1 MMKLLPYLE
10 PVLQHSRKIIMTS
23 QMLSGVNVV
32 EIAEVWAG
40 PFGCSLMGDLGA
52 NVIKVESYPRKSE
65 TRNAGDPR
73 IDPRVA
79 EGEGPIYER
88 INTHHHGNRNKQNIA
103 LDIRTTE
110 GREVMSRLI
119 KWGDVLVES
128 FSAGTI
134 NRLGYGWDSVKE
146 INEKITMLSL
156 AGWGQ
161 EGPYLGRIMFGVGF
175 DAMAGHSL
183 IRGYQEDTPE
193 DMIPIL
199 HSDATVPL
207 TWIVAVIGSL
217 MQREKTGLGSYIDLA
232 QIEDIAW
239 QFPGIISEWSMNNR
253 IPKPQANSDPCIV
266 PHECYQSA
274 GEDRWINIA
283 AETDLQWQSLAN
295 FMEHDEWSELGHP
308 WSSIVG
314 RIKDRKLIDD
324 KINEFTKKYDPFE
337 LADQLQEKGIIAAP
351 VLAPPDPLMSPQLH
365 ARNWFQIIDHPYI
378 PERLLGG
385 FLWKVQPDMPSWDK
399 RAALVGENNND
410 ILMQL
415 GFSSTDI
422 AAMKDKDIIGDTY
435 VEERT

>member
-1 MMKLLPYLE
+1 
-10 PVLQHSRKIIMTS
+10 MTS
-23 QMLSGVNVV
+23 KMLSNINVV

-73 IDPRVA
+73 LDPRVA
-79 EGEGPIYER
+79 EGTGPIYER
-88 INTHHHGNRNKQNIA
+88 INTHHHGNRNKRNIA

-110 GREVMSRLI
+110 GRDVLTRLI
-119 KWGDVLVES
+119 KWGDILVES

-134 NRLGYGWDSVKE
+134 DRLGYGWEVVKK
-146 INEKITMLSL
+146 INERITMLSL

-175 DAMAGHSL
+175 DAMAGHAL
-183 IRGYQEDTPE
+183 IRGYEDGTPE
-193 DMIPIL
+193 EMIPIL

-207 TWIVAVIGSL
+207 TWIVAVLGAL
-217 MQREKTGLGSYIDLA
+217 MQREKTNAGSYIDLA

-239 QFPGIISEWSMNNR
+239 QFPNIISEWTMNGR
-253 IPKPQANSDPCIV
+253 IPKPLGNSDPSIV
-266 PHECYQSA
+266 PHNCYQAS

-283 AETDLQWQSLAN
+283 AENDLQWAN
-295 FMEHDEWSELGHP
+295 LTEFMGNKSWSEIGHE
-308 WSSIVG
+308 WSSIIG
-314 RIKDRKLIDD
+314 RIKGRKEIDLAISD
-324 KINEFTKKYDPFE
+324 FVRQFDPFD
-337 LADQLQEKGIIAAP
+337 LADQLQALGIIAAP

-365 ARNWFQIIDHPYI
+365 DRNWFQIVDHPYI

-385 FLWKVQPDMPSWDK
+385 FLWKSEPDQPSWDR
-399 RAALVGENNND
+399 RAGLVGEDNNEV
-410 ILMQL
+410 LLQL
-415 GFSSTDI
+415 GFSTNDI
-422 AAMKDKDIIGDTY
+422 DSMKKKDIIGETY